1 MKEHALL
8 LSTEMVLA
16 FLADRKQVTR
26 RIPGPMNSLVDGKR
40 LSRNG
45 WKALELDFTRY
56 EVCEAFEVK
65 MGFAIWSN
73 KLGTFVFV
81 EPIYKKG
88 DWLWFRETW
97 GHEFMGTT
105 LYKASHSHM
114 RPDGGWRPSIHL
126 PKEAAR
132 LWAEVTTVS
141 CERVQDITEEQ
152 AIKEG
157 VEPNCSG
164 KESCPSPYCKEK
176 GCQTEGEYVHYLRDG
191 DDFPA
196 YSALESFESLWQ
208 SIHGE
213 GSWVANPP
221 VYA

>member
-1 MKEHALL
+1 
-8 LSTEMVLA
+8 
-16 FLADRKQVTR
+16 
-26 RIPGPMNSLVDGKR
+26 
-40 LSRNG
+40 
-45 WKALELDFTRY
+45 
-56 EVCEAFEVK
+56 
-65 MGFAIWSN
+65 
-73 KLGTFVFV
+73 
-81 EPIYKKG
+81 
-88 DWLWFRETW
+88 
-97 GHEFMGTT
+97 
-105 LYKASHSHM
+105 
-114 RPDGGWRPSIHL
+114 
-126 PKEAAR
+126 
-132 LWAEVTTVS
+132 
-141 CERVQDITEEQ
+141 EQ

-221 VYA
+221 VYAINFKSLSKTGRPDTATVEPDPDTWKRESEEQGWENH